1 MTLNTKKVIHMI
13 NRWDVNEETE
23 CCSEHVRIIFSAL
36 RRTICEIGENAFK
49 WQARRVTTH
58 IIEIVR

>member
-1 MTLNTKKVIHMI
+1 MI

-36 RRTICEIGENAFK
+36 HHTICEIGESAFK
-49 WQARRVTTH
+49 RQAWHVTTH

>member
-1 MTLNTKKVIHMI
+1 MI